1 MILHCSSSYYH
12 PCHDMKKFCFWRRFT
27 ININISISTAA
38 RYDILFS
45 TLDGMNAD
53 LGGVWNLGHTNDR
66 ASTITFIRWWSWS
79 WSRSSEKMEGI
90 RSSVEAIINS
100 PSVDTSSAAVT
111 VFVLVLVYVSAS
123 LDLILNFIPVTPEL
137 ELTILILF
145 PILTVTLSSPLSS
158 LSLSL
163 SPAMHTERTSS
174 SSQLPALIFLPTFGL
189 LLLLLLLC
197 NDEEGV
203 ACPLKEKKRELCQ
216 YYTSFLEKMRTYV
229 WYPLSFSD
237 DIQLRIQDESTIV
250 AWYKY
255 FNWNVCFAFDIYGS
269 RRCSLMTLHL
279 FLWTVSTS

>member
-1 MILHCSSSYYH
+1 MQTLVAFGILATPMIERALLLLSGDD
-12 PCHDMKKFCFWRRFT
+12 PDLDPDPAKRWRAF
-27 ININISISTAA
+27 
-38 RYDILFS
+38 
-45 TLDGMNAD
+45 
-53 LGGVWNLGHTNDR
+53 
-66 ASTITFIRWWSWS
+66 
-79 WSRSSEKMEGI
+79 E
-90 RSSVEAIINS
+90 VEAIINS

-250 AWYKY
+250 A
-255 FNWNVCFAFDIYGS
+255 
-269 RRCSLMTLHL
+269 
-279 FLWTVSTS
+279 